1 MIPDDARRSLV
12 EQLGD
17 RVAFDVPLSGHTS
30 LRIGGPADAMATPA
44 DRPELAS
51 VLATCHAHD
60 VPVRVLGSGFNVL
73 VSDAGLRGMVLR
85 LKKLRRVE
93 QIADD
98 RLRIEAGASH
108 ATITR
113 YCVEHGLAGL
123 EFGVGIPGTLGGW
136 LAMNAGIGSREMR
149 DVVERVE
156 LLDRSGRDCP
166 ALSRSDLDFRYRELA
181 GLPRGCVLVDA
192 DLGVRTS
199 TPTAVQTEIEGLL
212 ARRQATQPTH
222 VPSCGSV
229 FRNPPGDYAGRLIES
244 VGLKGEREGAAEV
257 SKLHANFIVNS
268 GGATAGD
275 VLRLIER
282 IRETVAS
289 ETGTRLETEVQLIG
303 DLTEGAR

>member
-1 MIPDDARRSLV
+1 MIPDQARRALV
-12 EQLGD
+12 EKLGD
-17 RVAFDVPLSGHTS
+17 RLAFDVPLSAHTS

-85 LKKLRRVE
+85 LKKIRGIE

-113 YCVEHGLAGL
+113 YCVEHGLTGL

-156 LLDRSGRDCP
+156 FLDQRGRDCP
-166 ALSRSDLDFRYRELA
+166 PLLRSDLDFRYRELA
-181 GLPRGCVLVDA
+181 GLPRGCVLVAA
-192 DLGVRTS
+192 DLGVRAS
-199 TPTAVQTEIEGLL
+199 TPADVQTEIEGLL
-212 ARRQATQPTH
+212 ARRQATQPTN

-229 FRNPPGDYAGRLIES
+229 FRNPPGDHAGRLIES
-244 VGLKGEREGAAEV
+244 AGLKGAREGAAEV

-268 GGATAGD
+268 GGATAWD

-303 DLTEGAR
+303 DLIGGVR